1 MSEQSF
7 EEMLNASVKTV
18 RSGEVVEGTVF
29 DVKPDQIILNIGT
42 KADGILT
49 RDEYSNDSSVDLT
62 TVAKPGDTMEV
73 KVLKVND
80 SEGQIFVSYKKLAAE
95 KKAAL

>member
-29 DVKPDQIILNIGT
+29 DVKPDQIILICNT
-42 KADGILT
+42 DF
-49 RDEYSNDSSVDLT
+49 
-62 TVAKPGDTMEV
+62 
-73 KVLKVND
+73 LK
-80 SEGQIFVSYKKLAAE
+80 GWRRIK
-95 KKAAL
+95 